1 MSYVFCL
8 KPGEILTPLHKR
20 PARPTGMPFLD
31 DNEYGVWLDPAP
43 KSLREVPETFA
54 TCTLYC
60 NTIQNNLLTE
70 YYEFFNS
77 KSNEIVAMIFHEKD
91 KEDDSVHFWLPK
103 KNGKF
108 EEGSLFF
115 NLFYLRED
123 GNAARFLVVGVDEE
137 DDGFWVCL
145 KTTATNRRVFV
156 GDNEDLKE
164 RVYKFIHLGYIGDFV
179 SEYKALKRLSK
190 YEGGNNVI
198 NSIVNPKLLL
208 KGGWK
213 PLSQDWEDTV
223 KKRECNCPNDSQ
235 CQAVRDLTYAVE
247 KIQGPPGTGKSTTI
261 FHVISTRLPNNEIAF
276 VTCTRNVA
284 VAAIVEKVSVA
295 VNGELLAFGSRL
307 EPIAKRFTVEKR
319 YEALPCV
326 STATKM
332 LEEWNGELSGCK
344 KDEGKMKPCIECK
357 ENWSKYEK
365 KREEYEKKEKK
376 KEKEE
381 APTPPVRKCKKCRIE
396 ATDLWRLMYRY
407 CVARAAAVQLSET
420 LSKQKPI
427 LMRGIFSRAR
437 VFVAS
442 VASCGKVLREYKNYM
457 EQDLRV
463 HTVIVDECGC
473 VKESSTALLANLYP
487 QSFLLVGDHK
497 QIEPFS
503 LLQKETLLGT
513 NHNRSLLE
521 RCIDASNKYHFLSE
535 QYRMHPRIAG
545 YVSDAFYGN
554 RLTTP
559 ASVQLARGNVSSTDA
574 LRLINCKDEEETHPG
589 KSTMNKKQAD
599 LTIKKACE
607 VMRKYR
613 PPKGNVAILTFYAA
627 QVRELKMR
635 VAADAELAGRVE
647 VFTVDKC
654 QGIEFEHVLLST
666 VRCNREK
673 RVGFLKNKAR
683 VNVACSRAR
692 STLTVVGCRKTLAR
706 GGVVWRK
713 LLSACSN

>member
-1 MSYVFCL
+1 
-8 KPGEILTPLHKR
+8 
-20 PARPTGMPFLD
+20 MPFLD
-31 DNEYGVWLDPAP
+31 DNEYGVWLDPEP
-43 KSLREVPETFA
+43 KRIRQVPETFG
-54 TCTLYC
+54 TCEHYC
-60 NTIQNNLLTE
+60 NTIRHNLLAE

-91 KEDDSVHFWLPK
+91 EEDDSVHFWLPK
-103 KNGKF
+103 KNGNF
-108 EEGSLFF
+108 EEGSLHY
-115 NLFYLRED
+115 NLFYLRQD
-123 GNAARFLVVGVDEE
+123 DIRDNNAPRFLVVGVEE
-137 DDGFWVCL
+137 HDDGFWVCL
-145 KTTATNRRVFV
+145 ETTARNSRSIFS
-156 GDNEDLKE
+156 GDEKDLKE
-164 RVYKFIHLGYIGDFV
+164 RVYEFIHLGYIGSYV
-179 SEYKALKRLSK
+179 SEYKALKRLSD
-190 YEGGNNVI
+190 YGGGNNVI

-223 KKRECNCPNDSQ
+223 KKSEWNCPNDSQ
-235 CQAVRDLTYAVE
+235 CRAVGKLTHAVE

-261 FHVISTRLPNNEIAF
+261 FHVISTRLPDNEKAVI
-276 VTCTRNVA
+276 TCTRNVA

-307 EPIAKRFTVEKR
+307 EPIAKRFTVEER

-326 STATKM
+326 STARKM
-332 LEEWNGELSGCK
+332 LEEWKGELSDCK
-344 KDEGKMKPCIECK
+344 NEEGKMKPCRECEDK
-357 ENWSKYEK
+357 WREYEK
-365 KREEYEKKEKK
+365 KRREHEKKEKN

-381 APTPPVRKCKKCRIE
+381 APTPPVRKCNQCRIE
-396 ATDLWRLMYRY
+396 ATVLWKLMYRY
-407 CVARAAAVQLSET
+407 SVARAAADELSET

-427 LMRGIFSRAR
+427 LMRGFFSRAR

-442 VASCGKVLREYKNYM
+442 VASCGKVLRDYENYM
-457 EQDLRV
+457 EEDLRV

-473 VKESSTALLANLYP
+473 VNESSTALLANLYP

-497 QIEPFS
+497 QLKPFS
-503 LLQKETLLGT
+503 LFQEKTLLGT

-521 RCIDASNKYHFLSE
+521 RCIDASNNYHFLSE
-535 QYRMHPRIAG
+535 QYRMHPRIAS

-574 LRLINCKDEEETHPG
+574 LRWIDCKDEEETHRG

-599 LTIKKACE
+599 LTIKKARE
-607 VMRKYR
+607 VMQKYTSS
-613 PPKGNVAILTFYAA
+613 KGEVAILTFYSA

-654 QGIEFEHVLLST
+654 QGTEFEHVLLST
-666 VRCNREK
+666 VRCNRER
-673 RVGFLKNKAR
+673 RVGFLTDKAR

-706 GGVVWRK
+706 GGVVWQK